1 MDPTPTIAIVGRPNV
16 GKSTLFN
23 RLIGKRYAVI
33 AEEAGTTRDRI
44 SHKLDIDGYEVLLV
58 DTGGIQHG
66 SQKDIEGDVQTQA
79 KIAIEEADITVFV
92 INSIE
97 NLTVDDFAAADILR
111 KSEKPIILVANKCDN
126 PEMEANTYN
135 IYELGFGEPVAIS
148 AIHKIGID
156 NLQNHILKTIK
167 SLKFKKPTVKKTT
180 KDEKTTNICILGR
193 PNAGKSSLINALID
207 DPQKLIVSDI
217 PGTTRDSTDT
227 ELIYN
232 EEKYNLIDT
241 AGIRRPGKISRG
253 IEKFSVLRGL
263 QSIERSD
270 IVVLLIDGSDRISSQ
285 DCNIASHALE
295 AEKGLILAINKIDLL
310 ESGEEEREKIIRI
323 LKKKFPFVPWAP
335 ALFISAKNKKNT
347 YEILKISDKIMIER
361 EKRISTP
368 ELNSFLQKITFR
380 HKPASTKIKKPK
392 FMYASQV
399 DINPPKFVLFFKN
412 ASVLHFSYPRYL
424 ENKIRDEY
432 GFNGTPIHL
441 KIRGKAEDNP
451 KTT

>member
-44 SHKLDIDGYEVLLV
+44 SHKLEIDGYEILLV

-66 SQKDIEGDVQTQA
+66 SKEDIEGDVQTQA

-92 INSIE
+92 INSMQS
-97 NLTVDDFAAADILR
+97 LTVDDFAAADILR
-111 KSEKPIILVANKCDN
+111 KSKKPVILIANKCDN
-126 PEMEANTYN
+126 PEMEINIYN
-135 IYELGFGEPVAIS
+135 IYELGFGEPIAIS

-156 NLQNHILKTIK
+156 NLQDFILKTLK
-167 SLKFKKPTVKKTT
+167 ELKFKKPKVKKAST
-180 KDEKTTNICILGR
+180 KEKITNICLLGR
-193 PNAGKSSLINALID
+193 PNAGKSSVINALIN

-227 ELIYN
+227 ELLYK
-232 EEKYNLIDT
+232 EKKYNLIDT
-241 AGIRRPGKISRG
+241 AGIRRPGKRSRG

-263 QSIERSD
+263 QSIDRSD
-270 IVVLLIDGSDRISSQ
+270 VVVLLIDGNERISSQ
-285 DCNIASHALE
+285 DCSIASHALE
-295 AEKGLILAINKIDLL
+295 AEKGLIIAINKIDLL
-310 ESGEEEREKIIRI
+310 ESGEEERERMIRI
-323 LKKKFPFVPWAP
+323 LKRKFPFVPWAP
-335 ALFISAKNKKNT
+335 VLFISAKNKKNT
-347 YEILKISDKIMIER
+347 YEILKISDQIMEER
-361 EKRISTP
+361 EKRIKTS
-368 ELNSFLQKITFR
+368 ELNSYLQKITFK

-424 ENKIRDEY
+424 ENKIREEY

-441 KIRGKAEDNP
+441 KIKSKLEPDRE
-451 KTT
+451 